1 MPQTRKKYEGFAL
14 EMDVAKKISHQLA
27 RLPDAARERVYSFA
41 VGALKRGEDFSKLE
55 RMSPESQAAK
65 EVDGQTHLSDLA

>member
-27 RLPDAARERVYSFA
+27 RLPVSSLERVYSFA
-41 VGALKRGEDFSKLE
+41 VGAIKRGEDFRKLE
-55 RMSPESQAAK
+55 HMSPESAK